1 MRLMSTLLRV
11 HTLLAL
17 GPAEHFMAE
26 DENVAYLLLEE
37 ERERERDKISIM
49 FIEAVFIMV

>member
-1 MRLMSTLLRV
+1 MISWFSLNRSMRLMSALSRV

-26 DENVAYLLLEE
+26 DENVA
-37 ERERERDKISIM
+37 
-49 FIEAVFIMV
+49 